1 MFPAYVIPFNHCSF
15 INKDM
20 NDYIVNGKEGVVD
33 SLKEFHFDGYLPLKY
48 QLQVAHI
55 VLMFDFCIAIG
66 F

>member
-1 MFPAYVIPFNHCSF
+1 
-15 INKDM
+15 M